1 MPVRLSHLGDE
12 CEAAVESEVEAV
24 IVELSQFDEDV
35 IDEPAEA
42 AKEAA

>member
-24 IVELSQFDEDV
+24 VVELSQMDEDV
-35 IDEPAEA
+35 IEEPQPTQQVA
-42 AKEAA
+42 A